1 METVKQLLIERDEE
15 LELWK
20 GELKRIEHDMD
31 FDSEDL
37 KGYLDRINV
46 LDDELK
52 IVNEQNININTYNS
66 DLSDK

>member
-1 METVKQLLIERDEE
+1 MKQLLIERDEE